1 MVFLHQIVYILLSYQ
16 VVACTK
22 KVGFTENASELDNI
36 YFNEAVIFQ
45 IKGNML
51 ECVMQCNH
59 VTECMSVSHSN
70 TSNECIGLSAGY
82 VNGMKDIK
90 GYHSD
95 GWTYHLVLDSRCPKR
110 SGYVYSKMIQSCYK
124 IYGKNISLQSAEYDS
139 KCGLEGAELMRI
151 DSEEKQ
157 LLIATFIGKYLSLRA
172 DYFDVTS
179 WILFQG
185 SHLIAEE
192 HWRYNDGSIINY
204 FNWHSTQPD
213 STGNP
218 GQTEVIGMRKS
229 DGYKW
234 HDLWLHDKGA
244 FLCEK
249 RIFD

>member
-1 MVFLHQIVYILLSYQ
+1 MMFLHEIVYILISYQ
-16 VVACTK
+16 VVACKK

-95 GWTYHLVLDSRCPKR
+95 GWTYHLILDSRCPKR

-124 IYGKNISLQSAEYDS
+124 IYGKNIALQSAEYDS

-157 LLIATFIGKYLSLRA
+157 LLIATFI
-172 DYFDVTS
+172 DHFDVTS

-192 HWRYNDGSIINY
+192 HWRYSDGSIITH

-213 STGNP
+213 SSGNP
-218 GQTEVIGMRKS
+218 GQTEVIGMKKF